1 MHVVL
6 CIIISWYDH
15 DVCVLA
21 GNQSCRCNYDKT
33 WRGAIMELWRGDPR
47 LAQCILDN
55 GALLLLCGQQH
66 RRHLI
71 KQLKE
76 IVFTNFWKLPNWMKK
91 GNNTGRNGQN
101 MLGQMEISK
110 FAFRI
115 PRHLPPVATKNI
127 NHWHGSFMI
136 SMIWCEMG
144 MKSCLFHP
152 FCYWTILSFIWQIFY
167 WICISVSDMKSY

>member
-1 MHVVL
+1 M
-6 CIIISWYDH
+6 IIISWYDH

-55 GALLLLCGQQH
+55 GALLLFCGQQH
-66 RRHLI
+66 GRHPLSY
-71 KQLKE
+71 KAVKRNCVHKLLK
-76 IVFTNFWKLPNWMKK
+76 IAKLDEK
-91 GNNTGRNGQN
+91 GHNIGRNGQN

-110 FAFRI
+110 FSFRI

-144 MKSCLFHP
+144 MKSCLFHK
-152 FCYWTILSFIWQIFY
+152 FCYWTIISFIWQIFY